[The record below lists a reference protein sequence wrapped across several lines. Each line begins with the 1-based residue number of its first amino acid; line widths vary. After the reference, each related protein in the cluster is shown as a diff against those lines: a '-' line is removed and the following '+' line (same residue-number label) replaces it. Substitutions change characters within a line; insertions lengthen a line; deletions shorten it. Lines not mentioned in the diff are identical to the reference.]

1 MFIKMA
7 SYCIDQ
13 VCYVQDITH
22 NVNPTNFLIFKFA
35 LALIRKL
42 DCLDFTFK
50 IYLAFFGFNR
60 GEFDSMKLWMITVLE
75 HLTLTRS
82 FVLLQIKTRKHFCDN
97 VSV

>member
-1 MFIKMA
+1 MCIKMA

-22 NVNPTNFLIFKFA
+22 NANPTNFWIFKFA

-42 DCLDFTFK
+42 DCVDFPFE
-50 IYLAFFGFNR
+50 IYLAFFCFNR
-60 GEFDSMKLWMITVLE
+60 GESDSMKVWMIYMTVPD

-82 FVLLQIKTRKHFCDN
+82 FVCKSKQ
-97 VSV
+97 